1 MRILLVEDHRS
12 LSEWL
17 SLSLHR
23 QNYSVDCAYDGEEA
37 DNLLLTQSYDLV
49 VLDLS
54 LPRLNGDKV
63 LQRLRA
69 RHNQVPVLIL
79 TANNSLEGRIE
90 GLNMGADDYMAKP
103 FEMVELEARIRALIR
118 RSHQHTNPLLQCGSL
133 TYDSNS
139 RLFSVNHT
147 TLALTRREHA
157 ILEHLMNKV
166 GKTVSKQVLAESLF
180 SITEEASAEAIE
192 VYIHRLRKKLEH
204 SNVTIITLR
213 GLGYLLKEYDVIPS

>member
-1 MRILLVEDHRS
+1 MRLLLVEDHQS

-17 SLSLHR
+17 SMSLHR

-37 DNLLLTQSYDLV
+37 DNLLLTQPYDLV

-103 FEMVELEARIRALIR
+103 FEMVELEARIRALLR
-118 RSHQHTNPLLQCGSL
+118 RSHQNTNPLLQCGSL
-133 TYDSNS
+133 SYDSNS
-139 RLFSVNHT
+139 RLF
-147 TLALTRREHA
+147 TLGETPLSLTRREHA
-157 ILEHLMNKV
+157 ILENLINKV
-166 GKTVSKQVLAESLF
+166 GKTVSKPLLAESLF
-180 SITEEASAEAIE
+180 TINEEASAEAIE
-192 VYIHRLRKKLEH
+192 VYVHRLRKKLEN

-213 GLGYLLKEYDVIPS
+213 GLGYLLKEYDATTS

>member
-1 MRILLVEDHRS
+1 MRLLLVEDHQS

-17 SLSLHR
+17 SMSLHR

-37 DNLLLTQSYDLV
+37 DNLLLTQPYDLV

-103 FEMVELEARIRALIR
+103 FEMVELEARIRALLR
-118 RSHQHTNPLLQCGSL
+118 RSHHNTNPLLQCGALS
-133 TYDSNS
+133 YDSNS
-139 RLFSVNHT
+139 RLF
-147 TLALTRREHA
+147 TLNDAPLSLTRREHA
-157 ILEHLMNKV
+157 ILDNLINKV
-166 GKTVSKQVLAESLF
+166 GKTVSKQLLAESLF
-180 SITEEASAEAIE
+180 TINEEASAEAIE
-192 VYIHRLRKKLEH
+192 VYVHRLRKKLEH

-213 GLGYLLKEYDVIPS
+213 GLGYLLKEYDATAS

>member
-1 MRILLVEDHRS
+1 MRLLLVEDHQS

-17 SLSLHR
+17 SMSLHR

-37 DNLLLTQSYDLV
+37 DNLLLTQPYDLV

-103 FEMVELEARIRALIR
+103 FEMVELEARIRALLR
-118 RSHQHTNPLLQCGSL
+118 RSHQNTNPLLQCGRL

-139 RLFSVNHT
+139 RLF
-147 TLALTRREHA
+147 TLNEAPLSLTRREHA
-157 ILEHLMNKV
+157 ILENLINKV
-166 GKTVSKQVLAESLF
+166 GKTVSKQLLAESLF
-180 SITEEASAEAIE
+180 TINEEASAEAIE
-192 VYIHRLRKKLEH
+192 VYVHRLRKKLEH

-213 GLGYLLKEYDVIPS
+213 GLGYLLKEYDVTPS

>member
-1 MRILLVEDHRS
+1 MRLLLVEDHQS

-17 SLSLHR
+17 SMSLHR

-37 DNLLLTQSYDLV
+37 DNLLLTQPYDLV

-103 FEMVELEARIRALIR
+103 FEMVELEARIRALLR
-118 RSHQHTNPLLQCGSL
+118 RSHQNTNPLLQCGRL

-139 RLFSVNHT
+139 RLF
-147 TLALTRREHA
+147 TLNEAPLSLTRREHA
-157 ILEHLMNKV
+157 ILENLINKV
-166 GKTVSKQVLAESLF
+166 GKTVSKQLLAESLF
-180 SITEEASAEAIE
+180 TINEEASAEAIE
-192 VYIHRLRKKLEH
+192 VYVHRLRKKLEH

-213 GLGYLLKEYDVIPS
+213 GLGYMLKEYDVTPS